1 MRRATALIFL
11 SLLAVVLASCQSKA
25 GGPAGSKSTAKTGA
39 AASAEPA
46 NPAAV
51 PDSPSSVSPERAAEN
66 PLPGMPPVT
75 DPHDLYA
82 ADRPGML
89 SPVVRDFIPRV
100 YVPNTQ
106 SHTVDVIDP
115 ATMKVVDHFSV
126 GRQP

>member
-11 SLLAVVLASCQSKA
+11 LMLAVLLASCQSKA
-25 GGPAGSKSTAKTGA
+25 GGTAGSKGTAKTGA
-39 AASAEPA
+39 AAPADPA
-46 NPAAV
+46 NAATMAG
-51 PDSPSSVSPERAAEN
+51 SPSSVSPERAAEN

-106 SHTVDVIDP
+106 SNTVDVIDP
-115 ATMKVVDHFSV
+115 ATMK
-126 GRQP
+126 